1 MTLPGSLSKEKVIN
15 GLKNVGKLRVK
26 TNHSSLMVF
35 SALVLIILV
44 AFVIRI
50 LPIRWEI
57 ETGRL
62 HLSEFDPYYQYSLTN
77 YMVNNG
83 LLAPYYPTQWVDHQR
98 WYPDGIN
105 MGSSLSSLP
114 MTTAI
119 VYDIISAL
127 GINID
132 LMSFCSLMPV
142 FYGVLSVLVMYFLG
156 KEIGGKAIGL
166 LAALFLALNS
176 AVIQRNSL
184 GFFDT
189 EVVGVFSLLLFSLL
203 FLKATE
209 EDRTLGSSLKYSLGA
224 AAALAYFIMGWGAAY
239 YLLDLTV
246 LFVFVLVLLK
256 RYTRR
261 LFLTY
266 SLTFGLAILVSMLD
280 PYIST
285 EYVISYAVL
294 PVAGVFA
301 ILCLSEVVR
310 NLTSARAKV
319 LFAIGIL
326 TALAGSFFGL
336 WITGHIGNIAG
347 KFTTVFDPF
356 IRAGNPL
363 VESVAEHK
371 ISAWG
376 SVYFD
381 LGIAI
386 LFSIVGL
393 FFVARNL
400 TTKNL
405 YLLVFGITSLYFAG
419 SMVRLLV
426 IFGLAFSL
434 LAAVG
439 VIGLLKPFM
448 TLLREPP
455 KIMTKKKFGLERVG
469 KEFSGTAVFLI
480 FLILM
485 TNLAFSPQSNGVPN
499 VYRQTYSPITIS
511 AGSLPIVPNQQ
522 VREWLDMLKY
532 LNDFQDST
540 IVVASWWDYGYWI
553 SLMGNVTSLCDN
565 ATINQTSIENMGY
578 TFMTDETQAVKMLK
592 LYDAKYILVFTVV
605 VLNQDTSGNVQ
616 GVPAGYGDEGKW
628 TWMARISGSASQ
640 DHKDQWPDW
649 DWTNESAFG
658 EANSTTNQ
666 WMWNDRGL
674 NSTIYKLMSW
684 GRLVWCT
691 QQGITDPEAANV
703 TVPVLFKQEYF
714 AGLNLTPQEAGQN
727 YGYLIPLVLLYK
739 IDYSGS

>member
-1 MTLPGSLSKEKVIN
+1 MALPGLLSKEKVRN

-119 VYDIISAL
+119 MYDIVSAL

-156 KEIGGKAIGL
+156 KEIGGKAVGL
-166 LAALFLALNS
+166 LAALFLALNP

-203 FLKATE
+203 FLKAVE
-209 EDRTLGSSLKYSLGA
+209 ENRTLGSSLKYSLGA

-256 RYTRR
+256 RYTTR

-266 SLTFGLAILVSMLD
+266 SLTFGLAILVSMLNPD
-280 PYIST
+280 IST
-285 EYVISYAVL
+285 GYVISYAVL
-294 PVAGVFA
+294 PVAGVFV
-301 ILCLSEVVR
+301 ILCLSELVR
-310 NLTSARAKV
+310 NLTAARAKV

-326 TALAGSFFGL
+326 TALVGSFFGL
-336 WITGHIGNIAG
+336 WITGLIGGVAG
-347 KFTTVFDPF
+347 KFLRVFDPF
-356 IRAGNPL
+356 VSSNPL

-400 TTKNL
+400 TVKNL
-405 YLLVFGITSLYFAG
+405 YLLIFGITSLYFAG

-455 KIMTKKKFGLERVG
+455 KILTKKKFGLERVG

-485 TNLAFSPQSNGVPN
+485 TNLAFSPQSSGVPN
-499 VYRQTYSPITIS
+499 VYRQTYSPVTIS

-540 IVVASWWDYGYWI
+540 IVVASWWDYGYWL

-565 ATINQTSIENMGY
+565 ATINQTSIENVGY
-578 TFMTDETQAVKMLK
+578 TFMTNETQAVKMLK
-592 LYDAKYILVFTVV
+592 LYNAKYILVFTVV
-605 VLNQDTSGNVQ
+605 ALNQNSE

-640 DHKDQWPDW
+640 DQKAQWPDW

-658 EANSTTNQ
+658 QISNTTNQ
-666 WMWNDRGL
+666 WVWSDRGL

-684 GRLVWCT
+684 GRNQWCT
-691 QQGITDPEAANV
+691 TYGITDPGAANV
-703 TVPVLFKQEYF
+703 TQPVLFKKEYF
-714 AGLNLTPQEAGQN
+714 AGLNLTPQEASQR
-727 YGYLIPLVLLYK
+727 YGGLIPLVLLYK
-739 IDYSGS
+739 IDYSGT

>member
-1 MTLPGSLSKEKVIN
+1 MALPGSLSKEKVMN

-26 TNHSSLMVF
+26 TNHSSLMIF

-142 FYGVLSVLVMYFLG
+142 FYGVLSVLIMYFLG

-166 LAALFLALNS
+166 LAALFLALNP

-189 EVVGVFSLLLFSLL
+189 EVIGVFSLLLFSLL

-209 EDRTLGSSLKYSLGA
+209 EDRTLGSSLKYSLVA
-224 AAALAYFIMGWGAAY
+224 AAALAYFIMGWGGAY

-266 SLTFGLAILVSMLD
+266 SLTFGLAILVSMLNPD
-280 PYIST
+280 IST
-285 EYVISYAVL
+285 DYVISYAVL
-294 PVAGVFA
+294 PVAVVFVV
-301 ILCLSEVVR
+301 LCLSEVVR
-310 NLTSARAKV
+310 NLTSARAKL

-326 TALAGSFFGL
+326 TALVGSFFGL
-336 WITGHIGNIAG
+336 WITGHVGSIAG
-347 KFTTVFDPF
+347 KFQTVLDPF
-356 IRAGNPL
+356 IRASNPL

-405 YLLVFGITSLYFAG
+405 YLLLFGITSLYFAG

-439 VIGLLKPFM
+439 VISLLKPFM

-485 TNLAFSPQSNGVPN
+485 TNLAFSPQSSGVPS
-499 VYRQTYSPITIS
+499 VYRQTYSPVTIS

-522 VREWLDMLKY
+522 VSEWLDMLKY

-540 IVVASWWDYGYWI
+540 IVVASWWDYGYWL

-565 ATINQTSIENMGY
+565 ATINQTSIENVGY
-578 TFMTDETQAVKMLK
+578 IFMTNETQAVKMLK
-592 LYDAKYILVFTVV
+592 LYNAKYILVFTVV
-605 VLNQDTSGNVQ
+605 GLSDTG

-628 TWMARISGSASQ
+628 TWMARISGGASQ
-640 DHKDQWPDW
+640 DQKAQWPDW

-658 EANSTTNQ
+658 QVSNDTNQ
-666 WMWNDRGL
+666 WVWNDRGL

-684 GRLVWCT
+684 GRYQWCT
-691 QQGITDPEAANV
+691 TYGITDPEADNV
-703 TVPVLFKQEYF
+703 TQPVLFKKEYF
-714 AGLNLTPQEAGQN
+714 AGLNLTPTEASQL
-727 YGYLIPLVLLYK
+727 YGRLIPLVLLYK
-739 IDYSGS
+739 IDYSSS

>member
-1 MTLPGSLSKEKVIN
+1 MTLPSSLSKEKVMN

-166 LAALFLALNS
+166 LAALFLALNP

-209 EDRTLGSSLKYSLGA
+209 EDRTLGASLKYSLGA
-224 AAALAYFIMGWGAAY
+224 AAALAYFIMGWGGAY

-266 SLTFGLAILVSMLD
+266 NLTFGLAILVSMLNPD
-280 PYIST
+280 IST
-285 EYVISYAVL
+285 DYVISYAVL
-294 PVAGVFA
+294 PVAGVFVV
-301 ILCLSEVVR
+301 LCLSEVVR

-326 TALAGSFFGL
+326 TALVGSFFGL
-336 WITGHIGNIAG
+336 WITGHIGSIAG
-347 KFTTVFDPF
+347 KFQTVLDPF
-356 IRAGNPL
+356 IRASNPL

-485 TNLAFSPQSNGVPN
+485 TNLAFSPQSNGVPS
-499 VYRQTYSPITIS
+499 VYRQTYSPVTIS
-511 AGSLPIVPNQQ
+511 AGSLPVVPNQQ
-522 VREWLDMLKY
+522 GSEWLGLLKY

-540 IVVASWWDYGYWI
+540 IVVASWWDYGYWL
-553 SLMGNVTSLCDN
+553 SLMGNVTSLVDN
-565 ATINQTSIENMGY
+565 ATINQTSIENVGY
-578 TFMTDETQAVKMLK
+578 VFMTNETQAVKML
-592 LYDAKYILVFTVV
+592 
-605 VLNQDTSGNVQ
+605 
-616 GVPAGYGDEGKW
+616 
-628 TWMARISGSASQ
+628 
-640 DHKDQWPDW
+640 
-649 DWTNESAFG
+649 
-658 EANSTTNQ
+658 
-666 WMWNDRGL
+666 
-674 NSTIYKLMSW
+674 
-684 GRLVWCT
+684 
-691 QQGITDPEAANV
+691 
-703 TVPVLFKQEYF
+703 
-714 AGLNLTPQEAGQN
+714 
-727 YGYLIPLVLLYK
+727 
-739 IDYSGS
+739 